1 MREGWR
7 GKDGHTERIGVRR
20 ENEGGMERKRWPQR
34 EGSRERE
41 EREGG
46 KQGKMVKGGLMW
58 DYKAN
63 LAPSVA
69 K

>member
-7 GKDGHTERIGVRR
+7 GKDGHTEGI
-20 ENEGGMERKRWPQR
+20 